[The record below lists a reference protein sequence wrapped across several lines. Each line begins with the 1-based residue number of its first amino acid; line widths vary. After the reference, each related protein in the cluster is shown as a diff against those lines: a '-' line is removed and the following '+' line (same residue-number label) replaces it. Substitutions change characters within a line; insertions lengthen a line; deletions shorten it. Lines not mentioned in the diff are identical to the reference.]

1 MVQGMEPGPRPIPR
15 PIAAFLR
22 ASTVGI
28 LALPGTAWAFQTP
41 VWAENAFC
49 RTPLPAVISAAS
61 FNPVAKSEAIL
72 GGRSKLDEMRAQQA
86 ETSRPRTAS
95 TVPGLVKA
103 SFSEPLE
110 PGAGPAPRPCLSA
123 PNFSLR
129 IETMPVASLG
139 TSGLP
144 PTIDTGKPDVF
155 GSVALPVSHTPL
167 DAKWHK
173 VRSGQLSARSGPWA
187 ATLHDT
193 QGLTRPAKLEAVNRW
208 VNARVTF
215 ADDVTRFGVADRWA
229 GAAQTLVHGRGD
241 CEDYAI
247 AKMKLLEAA
256 GFSSR
261 DLYLVIARDLVRRA
275 DHALLVVRSEGRLVV
290 LDSNTDRI
298 VDSATAQDYRP
309 VMSYS
314 GDKAWIHG
322 YATSP
327 QTSPILM
334 ASIAR

>member
-1 MVQGMEPGPRPIPR
+1 MVQGMETGFRPIPR

-22 ASTVGI
+22 ASTVGL
-28 LALPGTAWAFQTP
+28 LALPGTAWAFPTP

-49 RTPLPAVISAAS
+49 RTPAPVMAAAAS

-72 GGRSKLDEMRAQQA
+72 GARSKLDEMRTQQA
-86 ETSRPRTAS
+86 GAARSLPVSTA
-95 TVPGLVKA
+95 PMLIEA
-103 SFSEPLE
+103 SFSMPLE
-110 PGAGPAPRPCLSA
+110 PGAGPRPLPCIA
-123 PNFSLR
+123 TPNFKFRSAAAASPLGIGSL
-129 IETMPVASLG
+129 PAA
-139 TSGLP
+139 
-144 PTIDTGKPDVF
+144 IDTGKPDVF

-173 VRSGQLSARSGPWA
+173 IRHGQLAVRAGPWA
-187 ATLHDT
+187 AMLRDT
-193 QGLTRPAKLEAVNRW
+193 QGMTRPAQLEAVNRW

-215 ADDVTRFGVADRWA
+215 ADDAERFGVADRWA
-229 GAAQTLVHGRGD
+229 GAAQTLAQGRGD

-256 GFSSR
+256 GVSRR

-298 VDSATAQDYRP
+298 VDSAAAQDYRP

-314 GDKAWIHG
+314 DDKAWVHG
-322 YATSP
+322 YAASP
-327 QTSPILM
+327 QTLPIQT
-334 ASIAR
+334 ASIAH